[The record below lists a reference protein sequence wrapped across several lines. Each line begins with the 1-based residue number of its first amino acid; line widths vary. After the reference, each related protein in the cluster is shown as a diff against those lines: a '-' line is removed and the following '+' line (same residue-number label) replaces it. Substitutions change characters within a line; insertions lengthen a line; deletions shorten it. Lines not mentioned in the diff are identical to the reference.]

1 MKKKS
6 GKAKQNPALQRV
18 SDEMRRWCVLLADEC
33 LRWPGV
39 TSRKMFGMNALY
51 RGGVIFAAL
60 PDKRALLSADSIIF
74 KLQQPTEKGASI
86 LKANPQIQFHFGVKQ
101 KWFGCVIHEDADL
114 RGAIEWLAKAY
125 EHARLGPKKAP
136 KRAKK

>member
-6 GKAKQNPALQRV
+6 GKTKQNPPLPRV
-18 SDEMRRWCVLLADEC
+18 TEEMRRWCVLLADEC

-51 RGGVIFAAL
+51 RGEVIFAAL

-74 KLQQPTEKGASI
+74 KLQQPTEKDASS
-86 LKANPQIQFHFGVKQ
+86 LKSDPQTQLNFGVKQ
-101 KWFGCVIHEDADL
+101 KWFGCAIHEDSDL
-114 RGAIEWLAKAY
+114 RDAIEWLAKAY
-125 EHARLGPKKAP
+125 EHARLSPKKSA
-136 KRAKK
+136 KRAKR